1 MSTSFTLSDGVVLEV
16 STRKSNRSG
25 YTGAALSPSW
35 TLNADKPFIAA
46 CGNPTDPT
54 VMQEVNA
61 QQRTSLHLGNYRDA
75 REAAY
80 VVGRYRKDPVNTI
93 REVQSNGEIN
103 NFPEDLYNLPE
114 GLAYEKA
121 VEILNSQKAS
131 RKVKAPEASKTDPST
146 IVASGHL
153 YDFFKREQ
161 VVTIAKSFGGAEAFQ
176 TAIKG
181 MSILDFAKKFDLAL
195 I

>member
-1 MSTSFTLSDGVVLEV
+1 MAKTFTLSNGVTVEV

-54 VMQEVNA
+54 VMREVVA

-80 VVGRYRKDPVNTI
+80 VVGLYRKDPISTI
-93 REVQSNGEIN
+93 REVQSKGEIDS
-103 NFPEDLYNLPE
+103 FPEDLYNLPE

-121 VEILNSQKAS
+121 VQILNSQRANKKI
-131 RKVKAPEASKTDPST
+131 KVSVASKADPAT
-146 IVASGHL
+146 TTASGNL

-181 MSILDFAKKFDLAL
+181 MSVLDFAKKFDVPL